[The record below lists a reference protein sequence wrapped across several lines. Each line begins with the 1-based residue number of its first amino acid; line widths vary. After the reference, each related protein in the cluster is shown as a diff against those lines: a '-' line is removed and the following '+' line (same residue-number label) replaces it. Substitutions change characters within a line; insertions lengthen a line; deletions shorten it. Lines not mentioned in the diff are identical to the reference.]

1 MCRLVES
8 FGGGFEDPFCAFAFF
23 VEGVLDGAWRVLRPC
38 SCLILSSLY
47 GCRVSRLMTRAFSP
61 ESTQGKRMQAMK
73 IVLRKIRS
81 HIFPAV
87 RLLAVLLHRCFKG
100 AFFMGLQNAGNFLLG
115 GRLAPVSTG
124 CFFDKFYRIGF
135 MGSVNLIPQSNDR
148 LGVMNQAALISSED

>member
-1 MCRLVES
+1 M
-8 FGGGFEDPFCAFAFF
+8 A
-23 VEGVLDGAWRVLRPC
+23 
-38 SCLILSSLY
+38 
-47 GCRVSRLMTRAFSP
+47 RAFP
-61 ESTQGKRMQAMK
+61 PVDTWRRKRQARKTVLMK
-73 IVLRKIRS
+73 MRFHV
-81 HIFPAV
+81 FPAV

-100 AFFMGLQNAGNFLLG
+100 AFFMGLQNAGNFLLS

>member
-1 MCRLVES
+1 
-8 FGGGFEDPFCAFAFF
+8 
-23 VEGVLDGAWRVLRPC
+23 
-38 SCLILSSLY
+38 
-47 GCRVSRLMTRAFSP
+47 
-61 ESTQGKRMQAMK
+61 MQAMK

-87 RLLAVLLHRCFKG
+87 RLWAVLLHRCFKG
-100 AFFMGLQNAGNFLLG
+100 AFFMGLQNAGNFLLS

-148 LGVMNQAALISSED
+148 LGFMNQAALISFED